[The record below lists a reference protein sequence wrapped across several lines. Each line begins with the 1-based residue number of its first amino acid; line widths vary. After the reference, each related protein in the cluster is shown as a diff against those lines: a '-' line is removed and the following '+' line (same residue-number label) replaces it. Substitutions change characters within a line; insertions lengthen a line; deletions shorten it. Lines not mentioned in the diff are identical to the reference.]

1 MVMKGSQIIDI
12 GLDKNEA
19 KGSAGFLTPIVGLE
33 NGLELD
39 YDRNNERIFWVEA
52 MAKDSENV
60 SVSLISNHILVHSI
74 NQQKIVIYCN
84 FIFNVFFLF

>member
-1 MVMKGSQIIDI
+1 MVMKGSQIIDV
-12 GLDKNEA
+12 GLTKANE

-52 MAKDSENV
+52 TAKDSENV
-60 SVSLISNHILVHSI
+60 RISEAAGDP
-74 NQQKIVIYCN
+74 
-84 FIFNVFFLF
+84 